1 MNKKPLKLLYLSCH
15 SVLEYDEIKLFKEIG
30 IDVFSHGGYVN
41 PNNPSDIKRPR
52 IRSKTDHHLTYLAYR
67 YGKEKLPREFIEP
80 FDVVMVQHVPDWI
93 LNNWD
98 VMKNKVVIWRS
109 IGQSTID
116 IERLLEQARREGM
129 KIVRYSPREH
139 TIPGFIGQDAVIRFY
154 KDPDDFGPYTGE
166 KKQVFNVSQSFKQRT
181 HFCNY
186 DVYNRVTEGLPRKVA
201 GSENEPLG
209 DDWIGCVDYK
219 TLRNELRKNRV
230 YFYTGTY
237 PASYTLSFIEAWMTG
252 IPVVA
257 LGPKLGN
264 SPFEMGQQTYEV
276 PDLIENMKDGY
287 YSDDIDDLR
296 RYTQKFLSDTEL
308 SRKIGKAG
316 RKKAIEIFGK
326 EKIKS
331 QWKEF
336 FDGL

>member
-1 MNKKPLKLLYLSCH
+1 MKLLYLSCH

-41 PNNPSDIKRPR
+41 PNSPADVKRPG
-52 IRSKTDHHLTYLAYR
+52 IKSKTDHHLTYLAYR

-93 LNNWD
+93 LNNWE
-98 VMKNKVVIWRS
+98 VMKDKIVIWRS

-129 KIVRYSPREH
+129 KIVRYSPREQ
-139 TIPGFIGQDAVIRFY
+139 TIPGFIGQDAMIRFY
-154 KDPDDFGPYTGE
+154 KDPAEFGPYTGS
-166 KKQVFNVSQSFKQRT
+166 KRQVFNVSQSFKQRVD
-181 HFCNY
+181 FCNFNVW
-186 DVYNRVTEGLPRKVA
+186 DEATKGLPRLVA

-219 TLRNELRKNRV
+219 ALRMALAKSRV

-257 LGPKLGN
+257 IGPKLGN
-264 SPFEMGQQTYEV
+264 SPYELGQQTYEV
-276 PDLIENMKDGY
+276 PDLIINNVDGFF
-287 YSDDIDDLR
+287 SNSIPDLR
-296 RYTQKFLSDTEL
+296 HIVKLLLDKPEL
-308 SRKIGKAG
+308 ARKIGQAG
-316 RKKAIEIFGK
+316 RKAAIEIFGK
-326 EKIKS
+326 EKIKA
-331 QWKEF
+331 QWKDF
-336 FDGL
+336 FNEL